1 MRVDVLLVTVMLS
14 MLLTWAEATNST
26 GKGTGK
32 GHGSLS
38 DEDKDTINTIL
49 IVIIVLCAL
58 IACASF
64 AAFLI
69 HLQVNVRPM
78 TETRPGQVMPMAT
91 GAGGVTVVA
100 GGGGTVVAGGG
111 VVVQPGAYV
120 AQPIQGGVPL
130 AQPVPPPAYAQGVP
144 ADGKKF

>member
-100 GGGGTVVAGGG
+100 GGGGMVVAGGG
-111 VVVQPGAYV
+111 VVVAGAQPGAYV

-130 AQPVPPPAYAQGVP
+130 AQPVPPPSIRPGRAC
-144 ADGKKF
+144 